1 MKRKHALKTAVAV
14 HMTAGT
20 QPAAEDPFA
29 ALAPAAPTKR
39 PRGLKVMRVAKID
52 PDKGIAAIIPIQT
65 DMRSVRRVIGAKHVN
80 AELTL
85 TSIDGL
91 DIRLCCACVQSDA
104 RIWRVRGS
112 LPVRG
117 RAILYGFAG
126 YGPSDFPGDAA
137 WLKRMIEFDPPV
149 ERAINDPREKEE
161 G

>member
-1 MKRKHALKTAVAV
+1 MKRKHALKTA
-14 HMTAGT
+14 TAFHITVDGKPPV
-20 QPAAEDPFA
+20 QSGSSI
-29 ALAPAAPTKR
+29 APEAPRKR
-39 PRGLKVMRVAKID
+39 PRGLNIMRVAKID
-52 PDKGIAAIIPIQT
+52 PDKGIAAIIPIPT

-91 DIRLCCACVQSDA
+91 DIRLCCACVQSDTKV
-104 RIWRVRGS
+104 WRVRGS

-137 WLKRMIEFDPPV
+137 WLKRMIEFDPLV
-149 ERAINDPREKEE
+149 ERAINDPKAKEE
-161 G
+161 E